1 MLIRAIRILKGPEGE
16 IWYDKTWSSS
26 TIMNILNFKT
36 GHSHSAQLFKSD
48 FEFSVYF
55 KDDVIFLFYF
65 RYVFNPLYIVIN
77 S

>member
-1 MLIRAIRILKGPEGE
+1 
-16 IWYDKTWSSS
+16 
-26 TIMNILNFKT
+26 MNILNFKT

-55 KDDVIFLFYF
+55 KDDVFFLFYF